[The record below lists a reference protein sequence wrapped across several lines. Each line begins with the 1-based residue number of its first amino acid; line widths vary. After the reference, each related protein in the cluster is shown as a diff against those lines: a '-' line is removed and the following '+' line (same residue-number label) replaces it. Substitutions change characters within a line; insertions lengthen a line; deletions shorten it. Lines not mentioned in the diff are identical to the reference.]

1 MMLDNVLH
9 AAILATTPILLAA
22 LGGLINRQA
31 GIVNIGLEAMML
43 SGALAALIAA
53 HVSGFWAVG
62 LLAAAVAGLISA
74 APLSILVTRFGA
86 NEIVAGLGLNVLIA
100 GLIGYL
106 LSDVYGVS
114 GTLRLM
120 PVPTLPRIDLPF
132 IADIPVLGAIL
143 SGKDV
148 LTWAAWILVPL
159 TALLLTRT
167 RIGLRLRACGSSPAT
182 ANSVGLSV
190 PNLRDG
196 ATLAAGALAG
206 LGGAAL
212 SLGLVGL
219 FSEGLTGG
227 RGFIALAA
235 FYFGRNRPWP
245 TAFACILFGFFDAAQ
260 IRLQGGG
267 LPPELVQVLPYAV
280 VILALT
286 LASWRRRRGP
296 SPEP

>member
-1 MMLDNVLH
+1 MLDNVLH

-53 HVSGFWAVG
+53 HVSGSWAVG

-106 LSDVYGVS
+106 LSDFYGVS

-132 IADIPVLGAIL
+132 IAGVPVLGAIV

-167 RIGLRLRACGSSPAT
+167 RIGLRLRARGSSPAT

>member
-1 MMLDNVLH
+1 MLDNVLH

-53 HVSGFWAVG
+53 HVSGSWEVG

-132 IADIPVLGAIL
+132 IADVPVLGAIL

>member
-43 SGALAALIAA
+43 SGALASLIAA
-53 HVSGFWAVG
+53 HASGSWAVG
-62 LLAAAVAGLISA
+62 LLAASLAGAISA
-74 APLSILVTRFGA
+74 APLSLLVTRFGA

-106 LSDVYGVS
+106 LSDSFGVS
-114 GTLRLM
+114 GTLRLT
-120 PVPTLPRIDLPF
+120 PVPALPRIDLAFLDGVP
-132 IADIPVLGAIL
+132 IVGAIF

-159 TALLLTRT
+159 TALFLART
-167 RIGLRLRACGSSPAT
+167 RIGLRLRACGSSPDT
-182 ANSVGLSV
+182 AHSLGLSV
-190 PNLRDG
+190 PGLRDG
-196 ATLAAGALAG
+196 STLAAGALAG

-212 SLGLVGL
+212 SLGIVGL

-286 LASWRRRRGP
+286 AASWRRRRVSSTGP
-296 SPEP
+296 